1 MQNPSLNSSS
11 EVSHLQAMKIRNI
24 HLLKEMNGVVH
35 SMNGNPH
42 NLTIGFFVSISP
54 NIPNKG
60 RISRHMNKNITSSL
74 LLPSPWQSS
83 EQHLLRTQNTAVQ
96 DTAYTGGS
104 RLASCCCRG
113 NSWCFWPGLG
123 SDFSIH
129 FHPCLPNAA
138 CSKGYGRK
146 GPYPQHFWKLICF
159 LLGSEWSSPW
169 FPASECHSFQ
179 GFLQACSRGS
189 LWIAMAKQQQR
200 GKCRDGEKL
209 NADLKEWKYGRKAEK
224 KTIQSWD
231 QDPSVAGRVARM
243 PFQRGIQKRS
253 TS

>member
-1 MQNPSLNSSS
+1 MEIPTTLPLAFLFPSPQISLIKV
-11 EVSHLQAMKIRNI
+11 EYHDTWTKI
-24 HLLKEMNGVVH
+24 
-35 SMNGNPH
+35 
-42 NLTIGFFVSISP
+42 
-54 NIPNKG
+54 
-60 RISRHMNKNITSSL
+60 SL
-74 LLPSPWQSS
+74 LLFFCLLHGKAVSNTSWGHKTLQS
-83 EQHLLRTQNTAVQ
+83 RTQPTQAVPDLQ
-96 DTAYTGGS
+96 AVAVGGI
-104 RLASCCCRG
+104 
-113 NSWCFWPGLG
+113 SWCFWPGLG

-179 GFLQACSRGS
+179 GFLQACSWGS
-189 LWIAMAKQQQR
+189 LRITMAKQQQR
-200 GKCRDGEKL
+200 GNCRDGEKL
-209 NADLKEWKYGRKAEK
+209 NGDLKEWKYGRKAEK

-243 PFQRGIQKRS
+243 PFQKRHTKKVHFLTWPLGKTLFLWIQKCNIVLLVKIPAFLYGN
-253 TS
+253 TNTN